1 MKTLEYIG
9 INPSR
14 CRTQYKKIVAAIERD
29 DFKTA
34 EVKKLANVSHGKFYR
49 ARLDYANRLLFTIVR
64 HHDEVYALLLEVIEN
79 HDYGKSRFLRGAQV
93 DDEKLAAIDPVRAAG
108 EAEAVRYVH
117 PARREIHFLDKMISF
132 DDAQESVY
140 RLPPPVILVG
150 SAGSGK
156 TALTLEKMKH
166 IEGEVLYV
174 THSAYLA
181 QSARNLYYGHG
192 FERDGQ
198 EAAFFSFWEFM
209 ESIRVPKGREASWRD
224 FAAWFSRM
232 RQQFKGIDAH
242 QAFEEIRG
250 VIGADSSGVLDRE
263 SYLALGVRQSIFIG
277 VERERV
283 YDLFQKYR
291 EWLGATSLVDLNLL
305 AGEWLGWAEP
315 RYDFVVVDEVQDMTP
330 VQLSLILKTLKRP
343 GHFLLCGDSNQ
354 IVHPNFFSWSKVKS
368 LFWHDPDLAAHQDVK
383 VLRTNFRNS
392 REATRIANNL
402 LKIKHCRFG
411 SIDRESNFLVQAVAD
426 DDGAVTVLA
435 DTDPVKRE
443 LNQKSKGST
452 QCAVIVLRDEDK
464 AMARRFFQT
473 PLIFST
479 HEAKGLEYETI
490 ILYRFVSDH
499 RAEFGEIAAGVSP
512 ADLAPDELGY
522 RRAKDKADKSLEIY
536 KFFIN
541 ALYVAL
547 TRAMKNV
554 YWLESDIGHALLG
567 LLNPR
572 RSGEKVEMTAKTSTL
587 EEWQKEARKLELQGK
602 LEQAEAIR
610 TTILK
615 ETPVPWAVFAEE
627 HLRGT
632 LNKVFRDRAPGIK
645 PKQQLYD
652 YACCHDMPFLAECL
666 ASEAAGYNAASHFKA
681 QQRTVAARHLTPY
694 AARNIKDVLRQCE
707 RHGLDHRNPMNQ
719 TPLMAAAIVGNL
731 PLVEALLERGA
742 DPGQT
747 DDYGCNA
754 LHWAMNEA
762 FRDAKFAAG
771 PFAAL
776 YELIAPAGIDLMV
789 GERLVRIDRHLSE
802 YFLVQTIWAL
812 FKSRLHDSSWSRD
825 AGCFSTETILNAWAH
840 LPAHIVRPERNKR
853 PHISSVL
860 SRNEVDRDYAY
871 NRRLFKRHSQGSYQ
885 FNPRLA
891 VRRKTA
897 DGERWLPVF
906 AALNLPLIK
915 ECASHYRWGFI
926 DNLLQSAGME
936 LPADLPAAGE
946 RAYQRALA
954 EYEAMMARSRA
965 YQEEQKRQSEAREA
979 LRQTRETKSKRPAR
993 LGKQLAGNGGSES
1006 KRPKQGRLWD
1016 DPDSG
1021 GDSKKGGDTP

>member
-1 MKTLEYIG
+1 MKILEYSG

-14 CRTQYKKIVAAIERD
+14 CKSQYKKIVAAIERD

-34 EVKKLANVSHGKFYR
+34 EVKKLANISHGKFYR
-49 ARLDYANRLLFTIVR
+49 AKLDYANRLLFTIVR
-64 HHDEVYALLLEVIEN
+64 HNDEVYALLLEVIEN
-79 HDYGKSRFLRGAQV
+79 HDYAKSRFLRGAQV
-93 DDEKLAAIDPVRAAG
+93 DDDTLTAIDPAQLAR

-117 PARREIHFLDKMISF
+117 RERREIHFLDKMISF
-132 DDAQESVY
+132 DDAQEAVY

-209 ESIRVPKGREASWRD
+209 ESIRVPRGREASWRD

-250 VIGADSSGVLDRE
+250 VIGGDPAGTLDRE
-263 SYLALGVRQSIFIG
+263 SYIALGVRQSIFTG
-277 VERERV
+277 VDRERA
-283 YDLFQKYR
+283 YDLFEKYR
-291 EWLGATSLVDLNLL
+291 EWLGATSLVDLNFL
-305 AGEWLGWAEP
+305 AGEWLEWAEP
-315 RYDFVVVDEVQDMTP
+315 RFDFVVVDEVQDMTP

-343 GHFLLCGDSNQ
+343 GNFLLCGDSNQ

-368 LFWHDPDLAAHQDVK
+368 LFWHDPDLAAHQEVK

-392 REATRIANNL
+392 REATRIANTL

-411 SIDRESNFLVQAVAD
+411 SIDRESNFLVQAVAC
-426 DDGAVTVLA
+426 DDGTVTVLA

-443 LNQKSKGST
+443 LNQKSMGST
-452 QCAVIVLRDEDK
+452 RCAIIVLRDEDK

-473 PLIFST
+473 PLIFSI

-499 RAEFGEIAAGVSP
+499 RAEFAEIAAGVSP
-512 ADLAPDELGY
+512 AAFAPDELAY
-522 RRAKDKADKSLEIY
+522 RRAKDKTDKSLEIY

-554 YWLESDIGHALLG
+554 YWLESDTGHDLLA

-572 RSGEKVEMTAKTSTL
+572 RGGEKVEMTAKTSTL

-610 TTILK
+610 TIILK

-627 HLRGT
+627 HLRST
-632 LNKVFRDRAPGIK
+632 LIKVFRDRAAGIK

-652 YACCHDMPFLAECL
+652 YACCYDAPFLANSL
-666 ASEAAGYNAASHFKA
+666 ASDAAGYNAASLFMA
-681 QQRTVAARHLTPY
+681 QQRTIAARHLSSY

-707 RHGLDHRNPMNQ
+707 RHGLDHRNAMNQ
-719 TPLMAAAIVGNL
+719 TPLMAASIVGNL

-742 DPGQT
+742 DPSQT
-747 DDYGCNA
+747 DDYGRNA

-762 FRDAKFAAG
+762 FHDARYAAG

-776 YELIAPAGIDLMV
+776 YELIAPASIDLMV

-802 YFLVQTIWAL
+802 YFLVQTMWTQ
-812 FKSRLHDSSWSRD
+812 FKRQLHGISWSRD
-825 AGCFSTETILNAWAH
+825 AGCFKTETILKAWAH
-840 LPAHIVRPERNKR
+840 LPAHIVRPDRNKR

-860 SRNEVDRDYAY
+860 SRNEVDR
-871 NRRLFKRHSQGSYQ
+871 
-885 FNPRLA
+885 
-891 VRRKTA
+891 
-897 DGERWLPVF
+897 
-906 AALNLPLIK
+906 
-915 ECASHYRWGFI
+915 
-926 DNLLQSAGME
+926 
-936 LPADLPAAGE
+936 
-946 RAYQRALA
+946 
-954 EYEAMMARSRA
+954 
-965 YQEEQKRQSEAREA
+965 
-979 LRQTRETKSKRPAR
+979 
-993 LGKQLAGNGGSES
+993 
-1006 KRPKQGRLWD
+1006 
-1016 DPDSG
+1016 
-1021 GDSKKGGDTP
+1021 

>member
-1 MKTLEYIG
+1 MKTLEYTG

-14 CRTQYKKIVAAIERD
+14 CKTQYKKIVAAIERD

-34 EVKKLANVSHGKFYR
+34 EVKKLANLSHGKFYR
-49 ARLDYANRLLFTIVR
+49 AKLDHANRLLFAIVR

-79 HDYGKSRFLRGAQV
+79 HDYAKSRFLRGAQV
-93 DDEKLAAIDPVRAAG
+93 DENILAAIIDPVQAAKG
-108 EAEAVRYVH
+108 AEPMRYVH
-117 PARREIHFLDKMISF
+117 HERREIHFLDKMISF
-132 DDAQESVY
+132 DDAQETVY

-174 THSAYLA
+174 THSAFLA
-181 QSARNLYYGHG
+181 QSARNLYYGYG

-198 EAAFFSFWEFM
+198 EAAFFSFWELM

-250 VIGADSSGVLDRE
+250 VIGADASGVLNRE
-263 SYLALGVRQSIFIG
+263 AYLALGVRQSIFTG
-277 VERERV
+277 LDRERV
-283 YDLFQKYR
+283 YDLFEKYR
-291 EWLGATSLVDLNLL
+291 EWLIASSLIDLNLL
-305 AGEWLGWAEP
+305 AGEWMQWAEP

-330 VQLSLILKTLKRP
+330 AQLGLILKTLKRP

-368 LFWHDPDLAAHQDVK
+368 LFWHDPELAAHQDVK

-392 REATRIANNL
+392 HEATRIANTL
-402 LKIKHCRFG
+402 LKIKHRRFG
-411 SIDRESNFLVQAVAD
+411 SIDRESNFLVQAVAG

-435 DTDPVKRE
+435 DTEAVKRE

-464 AMARRFFQT
+464 AMARRFFHT

-479 HEAKGLEYETI
+479 HEAKGLEYDTI

-499 RAEFGEIAAGVSP
+499 RAEFAEIAAGVSP
-512 ADLAPDELGY
+512 ASLVPDDLEY
-522 RRAKDKADKSLEIY
+522 RRAKDKTDKSLEVF
-536 KFFIN
+536 KFFVN

-547 TRAMKNV
+547 TRAVKNV
-554 YWLESDIGHALLG
+554 YWLESDTGHDLLG
-567 LLNPR
+567 LLNLR
-572 RSGEKVEMTAKTSTL
+572 LSGEKVEMAAKASTL
-587 EEWQKEARKLELQGK
+587 EDWQKEARKLELQGK

-615 ETPVPWAVFAEE
+615 VTPVPWAVFAEE

-632 LNKVFRDRAPGIK
+632 LNKVFRDRVPGIK

-652 YACCHDMPFLAECL
+652 YACCYDIPYLAACL
-666 ASEAAGYNAASHFKA
+666 ASDAGYDAARHFEA
-681 QQRTVAARHLTPY
+681 QQQTVAARHLSPY
-694 AARNIKDVLRQCE
+694 TARNIKDILRQCE

-719 TPLMAAAIVGNL
+719 TPLMAAVIVGNVV
-731 PLVEALLERGA
+731 LVEALLSRGA

-747 DDYGCNA
+747 DDYGRNA
-754 LHWAMNEA
+754 LHWALAEA
-762 FRDAKFAAG
+762 CRDGKYATG
-771 PFAAL
+771 PFATL
-776 YELIAPAGIDLMV
+776 YELIAPSSIDLMV

-802 YFLVQTIWAL
+802 YFLVQTMWAL
-812 FKSRLHDSSWSRD
+812 FKSLFNGFSWSDSS
-825 AGCFSTETILNAWAH
+825 CFRTETILNAWAH

-871 NRRLFKRHSQGSYQ
+871 NRLLFKRHSQGMYH
-885 FNPRLA
+885 FNPKIA

-897 DGERWLPVF
+897 AGEDWLPIF

-915 ECASHYRWGFI
+915 ECANHYNWRFI
-926 DNLLQSAGME
+926 DQLLHSAGMQ
-936 LPADLPAAGE
+936 PTVVPVAGE
-946 RAYQRALA
+946 RDYKRETAEREAILA
-954 EYEAMMARSRA
+954 RNRE
-965 YQEEQKRQSEAREA
+965 YQEEWQRQRKELEAYRLA
-979 LRQTRETKSKRPAR
+979 RAAMKAKKAKRPAQD
-993 LGKQLAGNGGSES
+993 GKQPARAADKDSS
-1006 KRPKQGRLWD
+1006 RPKQGTLWE
-1016 DPDSG
+1016 
-1021 GDSKKGGDTP
+1021 DT